1 MNRGLSDLHHDVGK
15 RIARTARNVRV
26 FPVPPAILALLVKD
40 LYAIDGSARASAV
53 FEARAHDAID
63 EALCRDALRAIDA
76 IEHDVRAGDE
86 HAVREAIRLA
96 LVVADHIS
104 ARVHEAVS

>member
-1 MNRGLSDLHHDVGK
+1 MRS
-15 RIARTARNVRV
+15 
-26 FPVPPAILALLVKD
+26 LAL
-40 LYAIDGSARASAV
+40 AISARSWVASTRSSARASAV

-76 IEHDVRAGDE
+76 IEHDVRAGEE